1 MSSKGIQ
8 RYADFYLYY
17 LNEHS
22 HPVCRGLHLVGTS
35 LALIW
40 LAYCLVTGF
49 WLGLLFVLPIGYGFA
64 WVGHFFFEKNKPATF
79 RYPLWSF
86 ASDFVMLW
94 HALTGRLPQKRRE
107 AESQKERL
115 LAMA

>member
-1 MSSKGIQ
+1 MSKKGITQ
-8 RYADFYLYY
+8 YSDFYLYY

-22 HPVCRGLHLVGTS
+22 NPICRGLHLVGTG
-35 LALIW
+35 LALVLLMYSLGSGW
-40 LAYCLVTGF
+40 
-49 WLGLLFVLPIGYGFA
+49 WWGLLLVLPVGYGFA

-94 HALTGRLPQKRRE
+94 HAITGQLPAKRRE
-107 AESQKERL
+107 AQAQRERL